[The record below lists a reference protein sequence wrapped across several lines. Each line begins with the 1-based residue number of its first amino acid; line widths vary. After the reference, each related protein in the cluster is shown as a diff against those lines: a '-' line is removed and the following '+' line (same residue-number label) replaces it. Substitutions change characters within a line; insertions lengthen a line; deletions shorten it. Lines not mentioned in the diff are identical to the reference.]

1 MTGAVTRRRTASGG
15 NRSAFAEEES
25 NLVEQVRSGFGISRR
40 LLGRLTG
47 YSERAIAGWEA
58 GRRLSE
64 PSRQRMLEMRRLQR
78 ALGRIIEA
86 PGLSA
91 WLERP
96 NEAFGG
102 FKPVEVVER
111 GEVDRLWLMIS
122 ELESGVAT

>member
-1 MTGAVTRRRTASGG
+1 M
-15 NRSAFAEEES
+15 
-25 NLVEQVRSGFGISRR
+25 EQVRSGFGISRR